1 MAKDDQKVL
10 LARQAELQGD
20 LMRAKPTDF
29 TEAPIDSIGIGSV
42 VELNDLGSGEKVK
55 YTILG
60 AWDSDP
66 ENNIL
71 SYLTPLGQ
79 SILGKKVGDEVQID
93 VEGNDQ
99 VLVVESVKRWVDIK

>member
-1 MAKDDQKVL
+1 MIWGPE
-10 LARQAELQGD
+10 R
-20 LMRAKPTDF
+20 R
-29 TEAPIDSIGIGSV
+29 I
-42 VELNDLGSGEKVK
+42 K

-60 AWDSDP
+60 AWDGDP

-99 VLVVESVKRWVDIK
+99 VLSLSRSSRWVDIK

>member
-1 MAKDDQKVL
+1 
-10 LARQAELQGD
+10 
-20 LMRAKPTDF
+20 MRAKPTDF
-29 TEAPIDSIGIGSV
+29 TEAPADSIGIGSV

-71 SYLTPLGQ
+71 SYLTPLVKVF
-79 SILGKKVGDEVQID
+79 SVKVGDEVQIN

-99 VLVVESVKRWVDIK
+99 ALVVDSVKRWVDIS